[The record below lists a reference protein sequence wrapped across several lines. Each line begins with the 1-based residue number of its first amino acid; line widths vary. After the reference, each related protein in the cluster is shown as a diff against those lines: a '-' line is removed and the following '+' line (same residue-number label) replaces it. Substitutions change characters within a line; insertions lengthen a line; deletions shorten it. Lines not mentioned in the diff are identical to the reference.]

1 MIILFWS
8 SLINQLSEDKD
19 LIKELI
25 KTNANNV
32 KQTPE
37 KLSRYKVS
45 FSTLYRK
52 IIPKGKKGKI
62 LKNKAVKNCQTEDSL
77 KICSFSLS

>member
-32 KQTPE
+32 KQT
-37 KLSRYKVS
+37 
-45 FSTLYRK
+45 
-52 IIPKGKKGKI
+52 
-62 LKNKAVKNCQTEDSL
+62 
-77 KICSFSLS
+77 